1 VTDGIEIYQKNK
13 ADGTFGFRH
22 WKGGEIINVR
32 YAWPLDETVTRARAY
47 ASLFDGA
54 YRVKMPRGAA

>member
-1 VTDGIEIYQKNK
+1 MTDCIEIYQKNK
-13 ADGTFGFRH
+13 QEETYGFHH

-32 YAWPLDETVTRARAY
+32 YGWPLEETVRRARAY

-54 YRVKMPRGAA
+54 YRVKMPRGAP